1 MIIPRSMND
10 FTDSDVQRLI
20 EVASRRFGD
29 REYWVIRVP
38 ARLCLAADHT
48 DYWEAF
54 TPELVTFASDSAT
67 MKAVISPRTD
77 SMVRMFNVGDFEDC
91 EFDLN
96 EDTPPRATGSNGWL
110 EWLDARGTPSA
121 HWSNYVRGSVHHA
134 QMHHDVSVGF
144 DLLIDSNIPPA
155 SGASSSSALATCAS
169 IAIRLVN
176 NLPLERRSLVEE
188 IANAEWYVGTRG
200 GMMDHATMMFAEA
213 GKMLRLTFRPFSA
226 QPIDSST
233 QLANYRFVTIFTHP
247 SDKGRSTKL
256 AFNARALAARDVIP
270 QMLENPLDDF
280 PDILD
285 VSEVADEIM
294 RKYPALQAAGDT
306 QLRIKDWLAFARG
319 EFQRSQEVQVL
330 LHANGDGP
338 TLGSY
343 MDQAWRD
350 AGELY
355 GIRTPQMDQIAELC
369 RACDGVVGLKVMGA
383 GFGGNLLALVRED
396 GLEELRNTL
405 TENQNLFSRN
415 VHDSVLVH
423 NPGQGVSIMSGPE
436 GDMNW
441 SPMWPTTEV

>member
-20 EVASRRFGD
+20 EMASRRFGG

-54 TPELVTFASDSAT
+54 TPELVTFTSDSVT
-67 MKAVISPRTD
+67 MHAVISPRTD

-91 EFDLN
+91 EFDLD
-96 EDTPPRATGSNGWL
+96 EGAPPRATGSNGWL
-110 EWLDARGTPSA
+110 DWLDAKGTPSA

-134 QMHHDVSVGF
+134 QMHHDVTVGF

-155 SGASSSSALATCAS
+155 SGASSSSALATCGS

-226 QPIDSST
+226 EVIDSSH
-233 QLANYRFVTIFTHP
+233 QLVNYRFVTIFTHP

-270 QMLENPLDDF
+270 QMLTESVEDL
-280 PDILD
+280 PDVLD
-285 VSEVADEIM
+285 VAEISIEMM

-383 GFGGNLLALVRED
+383 GFGGNLLALVRENR
-396 GLEELRNTL
+396 LESLRNTL
-405 TENQNLFSRN
+405 AENQNLFSRN
-415 VHDSVLVH
+415 VLDSILVH

>member
-1 MIIPRSMND
+1 MMIIPRSMND

-20 EVASRRFGD
+20 EMASRRFGG

-91 EFDLN
+91 EFDLD
-96 EDTPPRATGSNGWL
+96 EGAPPRATGSNGWL
-110 EWLDARGTPSA
+110 DWLDAKGTPSA

-134 QMHHDVSVGF
+134 QMHHDVTVGF

-155 SGASSSSALATCAS
+155 SGASSSSALATCGS

-226 QPIDSST
+226 QVIDSST

-247 SDKGRSTKL
+247 SDKGRAIQL
-256 AFNARALAARDVIP
+256 AFNARALAARDVVP
-270 QMLENPLDDF
+270 QMLAESTGKSGVGIVPLAGESFEQISDCVFVSYLQDLKIKTDDSRVVVQL
-280 PDILD
+280 PYLD
-285 VSEVADEIM
+285 PVQIGAE
-294 RKYPALQAAGDT
+294 
-306 QLRIKDWLAFARG
+306 FARW
-319 EFQRSQEVQVL
+319 EFATAVAGHILGIQPFDQKNVQEAKDATLRVL
-330 LHANGDGP
+330 EGVENNGDA
-338 TLGSY
+338 
-343 MDQAWRD
+343 QEI
-350 AGELY
+350 GELLRNVTSSDY
-355 GIRTPQMDQIAELC
+355 
-369 RACDGVVGLKVMGA
+369 
-383 GFGGNLLALVRED
+383 LALLCWLPRTQEN
-396 GLEELRNTL
+396 LEKV
-405 TENQNLFSRN
+405 QNIKKWMKINSVQLLLMESR
-415 VHDSVLVH
+415 VLVK
-423 NPGQGVSIMSGPE
+423 QRFILKLFLK
-436 GDMNW
+436 D
-441 SPMWPTTEV
+441 